1 MLLYIVWCWVCVLGD
16 LKVRWEILKR
26 TAIKTNHS
34 LCEKGVAAHMEDNFI
49 KAC

>member
-16 LKVRWEILKR
+16 LKVHWEILKR
-26 TAIKTNHS
+26 TDIKMNHG
-34 LCEKGVAAHMEDNFI
+34 LCKKVGATHMEDNFI